1 VNSMGHYYLENLELD
16 SITMSSEESK
26 HLTKVLRKQIG
37 DQLIFTDGKGTIAK
51 AEIIENLKHE
61 CRVQI
66 IDRQYNVG
74 KRDFSLHLGVA
85 PTKNVDRMEWMVEKA
100 VEIGVEKITFIICE
114 RSERKHIELAR
125 MERIAI
131 AALKQSSATYLP
143 EINIC
148 TLKELFVSLSP
159 IDENCIR
166 FIAWC
171 ENFEN
176 TPYIKEF
183 PLDLENMMLLIGPEG
198 DFTPQEVQKAI
209 QLHFKEVKLGNKIL
223 RTETAAVYGCSAISV
238 LKS

>member
-1 VNSMGHYYLENLELD
+1 MGHYFLENLELD
-16 SITMSSEESK
+16 LITMSSEESK
-26 HLTKVLRKQIG
+26 HLTKVLRKQMG

-51 AEIIENLKHE
+51 AEIIEISKHE

-74 KRDFSLHLGVA
+74 KRDFSLYLAVA

-100 VEIGVEKITFIICE
+100 VEIGVEMITFIICE

-125 MERIAI
+125 MERIAV
-131 AALKQSSATYLP
+131 AALKQSSGTYLP
-143 EINIC
+143 EIKIV
-148 TLKELFVSLSP
+148 TLKDFFATLNP
-159 IDENCIR
+159 IDEKSIR

-176 TPYIKEF
+176 TPSIIQF
-183 PLDLENMMLLIGPEG
+183 SLEQQNIMLLIGPEG
-198 DFTPQEVQKAI
+198 DFSPQEVEKAK
-209 QLHFKEVKLGNKIL
+209 LFHFQEVKLGNKIL
-223 RTETAAVYGCSAISV
+223 RTETAAVYGCCAISV